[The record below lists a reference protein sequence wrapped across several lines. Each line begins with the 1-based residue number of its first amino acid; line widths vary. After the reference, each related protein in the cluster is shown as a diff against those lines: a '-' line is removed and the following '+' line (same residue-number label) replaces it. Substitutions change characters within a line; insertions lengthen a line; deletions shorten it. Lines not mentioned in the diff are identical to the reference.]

1 MKHLYRDHRFFHLS
15 FFLLM
20 LLSFSAGTEAA
31 DRPELTLFISLDGFR
46 PDYMELYHPPH
57 LQRLIYE
64 GVRVASSEVV
74 FPYTTT
80 ANMTSLL
87 TGAFPAT
94 TGIANNAQYIAEED
108 RIVSGPRDNRA
119 QTIAEILSASGYR
132 CASVNHF
139 MLENRGVQTYVRGDM
154 RDVIELVKS
163 RQYDFI
169 AYYFAE
175 TDKVG
180 HRSGPFGPEMREAV
194 LKADGEIGQLI
205 RTLEEMDL
213 FENTLITVN
222 SDHGMSPFEKK
233 NVEPDPVRTLKTAGF
248 KIAENQKQIEPD
260 TEVIVLSMGSR
271 LIYLR
276 KPLSEERRALLEDR
290 LRVIKGAQMLGREE
304 LDTLHAHNNR
314 SGDYALV
321 PLPGYTISN
330 AGDPGGLH
338 GRPAEKYGF
347 LIFHGPGIRKGA
359 MVNAARTV
367 DTVPTLLSLLNVPKA
382 ETVDGIVIDQALE
395 SKEKCGNEK

>member
-1 MKHLYRDHRFFHLS
+1 MKHLDCHHLFFYLS
-15 FFLLM
+15 FLLLT
-20 LLSFSAGTEAA
+20 LLSFSAWTEAA

-46 PDYMELYHPPH
+46 PDYIELYRPPH
-57 LQRLIYE
+57 LQRLIHE

-94 TGIANNAQYIAEED
+94 TGIANNAQYVAQED

-119 QTIAEILSASGYR
+119 KTIAEILSASGFR

-139 MLENRGVQTYVRGDM
+139 MLENRGVQTYVKGDI

-180 HRSGPFGPEMREAV
+180 HRNGPFGPEMREAV
-194 LKADGEIGQLI
+194 LKADEEIGQLI
-205 RTLEEMDL
+205 RALEEMGIY
-213 FENTLITVN
+213 ENTLITVN

-233 NVEPDPVRTLKTAGF
+233 NVEPDPVRTLKAAGF

-276 KPLSEERRALLEDR
+276 KPLSDERRALLENR
-290 LRVIKGAQMLGREE
+290 LKTIQGAQLLGRAE
-304 LDTLHAHNNR
+304 LDALHAHNNR

-321 PLPGYTISN
+321 PLPGYAISN

-347 LIFHGPGIRKGA
+347 LIFHGPGVRKGA
-359 MVNAARTV
+359 LVDAARSI
-367 DTVPTLLSLLNVPKA
+367 DIVPTLLRLLNVPKA
-382 ETVDGIVIDQALE
+382 QSVDGIVIDQALE
-395 SKEKCGNEK
+395 SKK

>member
-1 MKHLYRDHRFFHLS
+1 MKYLNRHHKFFYLF
-15 FFLLM
+15 FFLLT
-20 LLSFSAGTEAA
+20 LLSCGAYTAAA

-46 PDYMELYHPPH
+46 PDYIELYRPPH
-57 LQRLIYE
+57 LQRLIHG

-94 TGIANNAQYIAEED
+94 TGIANNAQYVAEED

-119 QTIAEILSASGYR
+119 KTIAEILSASGYR

-139 MLENRGVQTYVRGDM
+139 MLKNRGVQTYVQGDM

-180 HRSGPFGPEMREAV
+180 HRSGPFSPEMHAAV

-233 NVEPDPVRTLKTAGF
+233 NVEPDPVQTLKAAGF
-248 KIAENQKQIEPD
+248 KIAENQQQIEPD

-271 LIYLR
+271 QIYLR
-276 KPLSEERRALLEDR
+276 KPHTEERRTLLENR
-290 LRVIKGAQMLGREE
+290 LSAIQGARLLGRAE
-304 LDTLHAHNNR
+304 LDALRAHNNR

-321 PLPGYTISN
+321 PLPGHAISN

-359 MVNAARTV
+359 LVDAARSI

-382 ETVDGIVIDQALE
+382 DTVDGNPIEPAFQTDE
-395 SKEKCGNEK
+395 NCGKE

>member
-1 MKHLYRDHRFFHLS
+1 
-15 FFLLM
+15 
-20 LLSFSAGTEAA
+20 
-31 DRPELTLFISLDGFR
+31 
-46 PDYMELYHPPH
+46 
-57 LQRLIYE
+57 
-64 GVRVASSEVV
+64 
-74 FPYTTT
+74 
-80 ANMTSLL
+80 MTSLL
-87 TGAFPAT
+87 TGAYPAT
-94 TGIANNAQYIAEED
+94 TGIANNAQYVAEED

-119 QTIAEILSASGYR
+119 KTIAEILSASGYR

-139 MLENRGVQTYVRGDM
+139 MLENRGVQTYVQGDM

-205 RTLEEMDL
+205 QTLEEMGL

-233 NVEPDPVRTLKTAGF
+233 NVEPDPVRTLKAAGF
-248 KIAENQKQIEPD
+248 KIAENQQQMEPD
-260 TEVIVLSMGSR
+260 TEAIVLSMGSR

-276 KPLSEERRALLEDR
+276 KPLTEERRTILENR
-290 LRVIKGAQMLGREE
+290 LKAIQGARLLGRAE
-304 LDTLHAHNNR
+304 LDSLHAHNNR

-321 PLPGYTISN
+321 PLPGYSISN

-359 MVNAARTV
+359 LVDAARSI

-382 ETVDGIVIDQALE
+382 ETVDGIAIDRALE
-395 SKEKCGNEK
+395 SKE